1 MKILCIGRGY
11 IGKALSAFEG
21 FDVISHQDF
30 LSNEDVVVDYAGV
43 VNCAGI
49 VGHRNCDTAGY
60 AAVLEA
66 NVGFPVKVAN
76 RCRAS
81 GIRFFQTSTIG
92 MSLQQSSR
100 RKGFSVDETMPVY
113 PHNLYCASKML
124 AEQAVAGK
132 QTVILRLP
140 WVVVPGTFESRIHN
154 WTSIQATFCSIL
166 ELEDLRDILR
176 NACEKR
182 AVGVFHIKS
191 RNVYFPDYIQA
202 HFGLELPLRGEI
214 PTAMTA
220 AVPMDATLA
229 KRVGLLNGRKDQEA
243 PQ

>member
-1 MKILCIGRGY
+1 ML
-11 IGKALSAFEG
+11 A
-21 FDVISHQDF
+21 
-30 LSNEDVVVDYAGV
+30 
-43 VNCAGI
+43 
-49 VGHRNCDTAGY
+49 
-60 AAVLEA
+60 A

-100 RKGFSVDETMPVY
+100 RKGFAVDETMPVY

-140 WVVVPGTFESRIHN
+140 WVVVPGTFESRINN

-166 ELEDLRDILR
+166 EVEDLRDAIR
-176 NACEKR
+176 TACEKR
-182 AVGVFHIKS
+182 AIGLFHLKS
-191 RNVYFPDYIQA
+191 ADVYFPDYIHA

-214 PTAMTA
+214 PTEMTA
-220 AVPMDATLA
+220 SVPMNCSRA
-229 KRVGLLNGRKDQEA
+229 KRVGMLKATAKKPSG
-243 PQ
+243 